1 MVAIRVRRKIEDIL
15 GHFSANHYYLIMK
28 SRRLGA
34 QHLNQGLNAPRSV
47 QVHRDLDERGHDG
60 LDKLL
65 ERGHRAH
72 LDQLLA
78 QVVPKLVH
86 HDLWEYFEH
95 DMDQA
100 GGENF
105 AILHLVLLELSL
117 DHSAA
122 SLIVGHQFNLMHN
135 IQLFERQLG
144 LHLLGKLEERPR
156 GSDTLFIL
164 SGVES
169 GVVLTGRR
177 GAIAASSVGSCAEL
191 GTHRFGS
198 VHARAGVGRLQVRA
212 AVGCDHWLLSLLL
225 SRLLL
230 RWL

>member
-1 MVAIRVRRKIEDIL
+1 MRRKIEDAL
-15 GHFSANHYYLIMK
+15 GHFSADRKYLIMK

-47 QVHRDLDERGHDG
+47 QVHRDFDERGHDG

-72 LDQLLA
+72 FDQLLA
-78 QVVPKLVH
+78 QVIPKLIH
-86 HDLWEYFEH
+86 HDLREYFEH

-100 GGENF
+100 GSENLT
-105 AILHLVLLELSL
+105 ILHLVLLELSL

-122 SLIVGHQFNLMHN
+122 SLIVGHQFNLLHN

-144 LHLLGKLEERPR
+144 LHLLGKLEERGR
-156 GSDTLFIL
+156 DSDTLFNL

-169 GVVLTGRR
+169 GVLSGPS
-177 GAIAASSVGSCAEL
+177 GSIAASVVGCCAEL
-191 GTHRFGS
+191 GTHRPRS
-198 VHARAGVGRLQVRA
+198 VHARASVGRLQV
-212 AVGCDHWLLSLLL
+212 
-225 SRLLL
+225 
-230 RWL
+230 

>member
-1 MVAIRVRRKIEDIL
+1 
-15 GHFSANHYYLIMK
+15 
-28 SRRLGA
+28 
-34 QHLNQGLNAPRSV
+34 
-47 QVHRDLDERGHDG
+47 
-60 LDKLL
+60 
-65 ERGHRAH
+65 
-72 LDQLLA
+72 
-78 QVVPKLVH
+78 
-86 HDLWEYFEH
+86 
-95 DMDQA
+95 MDQA

-169 GVVLTGRR
+169 GVVLTGGR
-177 GAIAASSVGSCAEL
+177 GAIAACSVGSCAKL

-198 VHARAGVGRLQVRA
+198 VHARAGVGRLQVGA
-212 AVGCDHWLLSLLL
+212 AVGCDHRLLRLLL

-230 RWL
+230 RWLQAHLCELLLDCGLMTGWSGSRRASVDESCRRRGEWLESRHFINRGEREGRRCLLILGLLLLLGLWLERCELLSSGRVEGRGEEL